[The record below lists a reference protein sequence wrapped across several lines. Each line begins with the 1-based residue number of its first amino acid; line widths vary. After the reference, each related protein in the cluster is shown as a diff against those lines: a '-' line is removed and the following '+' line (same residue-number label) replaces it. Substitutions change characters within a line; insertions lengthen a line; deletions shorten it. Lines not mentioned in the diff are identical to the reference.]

1 MHQTISAIA
10 RPLDKAASTPPSP
23 PNGPMTRSRA
33 KAIHDK
39 VNLFL
44 YTCDL
49 DPTMDG
55 KLPHASAL
63 CILRYEPHHGC
74 AEDGQQ
80 DGHEGSRKLPPED
93 RSLRPTNAGV
103 STPNRSLRPESTGV
117 SAPAPESPHQTPPKT
132 PTPLEVLS
140 GIRPEV
146 STGVSTGVSGRRP
159 PESPA

>member
-1 MHQTISAIA
+1 MECLGSVEGKGSGATA

-55 KLPHASAL
+55 KLPRVHD
-63 CILRYEPHHGC
+63 I
-74 AEDGQQ
+74 
-80 DGHEGSRKLPPED
+80 
-93 RSLRPTNAGV
+93 NA
-103 STPNRSLRPESTGV
+103 
-117 SAPAPESPHQTPPKT
+117 
-132 PTPLEVLS
+132 
-140 GIRPEV
+140 
-146 STGVSTGVSGRRP
+146 
-159 PESPA
+159 